1 MSYRV
6 TNSMMQQM
14 MLSDMHSNMNKMLKY
29 QEQITSQ
36 RKYLRPSEN
45 PTAVTRAMGIDTS
58 LVENEQY
65 QANLRDAQS
74 WLKFSD
80 QALGHMTGIFQRM
93 RELTIYAGNGAL
105 DGTDMQAIATELN
118 ELKEELRV
126 AANASMEGRYLF
138 GGLKTGDAPFGLGA
152 NGEVVYNGNDY
163 NMLWEFERFLTGQ
176 VSSTGRDVFPVNE
189 KQNILKGIELPLDF
203 EWKGRDEILEF
214 KVGWRTVKVR
224 IPERWKDEIRDTTA
238 DPTDY
243 NRFRDPKELDGYS
256 LQEIAKLINESMEMG
271 DSGRLVNCKVV
282 TDNTRN
288 VQWLEIQSHTG
299 EPVRLTSWPET
310 DKQELAQGVHGAAY
324 GPQGRVAGTD
334 GKFGVRFNDQL
345 YTVDVLAGESLADI
359 ATKLNSIPGGRIWAS
374 VKVDNSAVP
383 AAEWLD
389 VVSRD
394 PGEKFTLEATGGGTS
409 FFAPQSVTQSSR
421 THQGQQVLNSFGF
434 GAGAPFVATSIGD
447 FSLKIGNNNY
457 SIPMNIGNTAADLA
471 AAINGLAIGVTA
483 SIGANGELSL
493 SSPNPFDITATGG
506 VLPLFDSGVSARSSE
521 LSGGTAKL
529 STEKV
534 SPSFVLNGEGA
545 LSVEYGGQQYWL
557 DLAGATSLA
566 DVAAAIN
573 GLSGSLPAGNGLNA
587 VVKTGLD
594 ADGNPVEWL
603 EISAN
608 GTFRV
613 SGFGSG
619 ADVLGREVTG
629 SDFIQKNTDHS
640 HIDFAD
646 FMGME
651 TSLKSTELRLDNAWD
666 TTLSNNAVDIKLVSG
681 SNRGEIF
688 INDTANLTLE
698 ELAARINGVCGDWL
712 EAIVQTDVADGTNSA
727 DPLNNSGD
735 NEEKGTQRL
744 VLRTKDGAPVAV
756 YDGPG
761 KQTAL
766 GPVSAGSYAAEL
778 GLSTAL
784 KGTTTGPINYPS
796 DGAGIFDENMPA
808 LLEVQVGNRTYTV
821 KVCKNNCPTAESVA
835 AAIVDQV
842 NQQYGGKLL
851 AVDNLNMDPTNP
863 VLTDFA
869 LYSLTGEPLRV
880 VDTGYGDPRFSDYT
894 GGVAMQLGIQSG
906 VLSAAGTLDNQL
918 AATDGSIRIRTPGHT
933 VDVPVLAGDTLFE
946 ISKRI
951 REYTGSWLDV
961 SFTDSTMDAAG
972 GTVQLSLSA
981 KDGSAV
987 SVYDILGTNAS
998 DFVFDTGIKGTTDMN
1013 GWVPVVGDT
1022 MTISVNG
1029 FEHTIDLWDDQ
1040 TPGGRPVVWNVDELA
1055 EMINTRFQG
1064 QDIRA
1069 EVVVHKDNTGAVISK
1084 ELALWSPKGYAIT
1097 VDTSSMTTSPFAA
1110 PVVTTPNRGGAGPFN
1125 QQVTQRTASN
1135 QKDVDFF
1142 GVIDNL
1148 ISAVTAEDRDG
1159 ITDSLIGKLD
1169 NWFSTLQKTRAQVG
1183 ALTNR
1188 YETSTTRMISNNT
1201 SLTELNGEVIG
1212 IDLAEASMNYEM
1224 MSAVYEASLAMMA
1237 RVVQPTLLDFLR

>member
-447 FSLKIGNNNY
+447 FSLKIG
-457 SIPMNIGNTAADLA
+457 
-471 AAINGLAIGVTA
+471 
-483 SIGANGELSL
+483 LS
-493 SSPNPFDITATGG
+493 
-506 VLPLFDSGVSARSSE
+506 
-521 LSGGTAKL
+521 
-529 STEKV
+529 
-534 SPSFVLNGEGA
+534 
-545 LSVEYGGQQYWL
+545 
-557 DLAGATSLA
+557 
-566 DVAAAIN
+566 
-573 GLSGSLPAGNGLNA
+573 
-587 VVKTGLD
+587 
-594 ADGNPVEWL
+594 
-603 EISAN
+603 
-608 GTFRV
+608 
-613 SGFGSG
+613 
-619 ADVLGREVTG
+619 
-629 SDFIQKNTDHS
+629 
-640 HIDFAD
+640 
-646 FMGME
+646 
-651 TSLKSTELRLDNAWD
+651 
-666 TTLSNNAVDIKLVSG
+666 
-681 SNRGEIF
+681 
-688 INDTANLTLE
+688 
-698 ELAARINGVCGDWL
+698 
-712 EAIVQTDVADGTNSA
+712 
-727 DPLNNSGD
+727 
-735 NEEKGTQRL
+735 
-744 VLRTKDGAPVAV
+744 
-756 YDGPG
+756 
-761 KQTAL
+761 
-766 GPVSAGSYAAEL
+766 
-778 GLSTAL
+778 
-784 KGTTTGPINYPS
+784 
-796 DGAGIFDENMPA
+796 
-808 LLEVQVGNRTYTV
+808 
-821 KVCKNNCPTAESVA
+821 
-835 AAIVDQV
+835 
-842 NQQYGGKLL
+842 
-851 AVDNLNMDPTNP
+851 
-863 VLTDFA
+863 
-869 LYSLTGEPLRV
+869 
-880 VDTGYGDPRFSDYT
+880 
-894 GGVAMQLGIQSG
+894 
-906 VLSAAGTLDNQL
+906 
-918 AATDGSIRIRTPGHT
+918 
-933 VDVPVLAGDTLFE
+933 
-946 ISKRI
+946 
-951 REYTGSWLDV
+951 
-961 SFTDSTMDAAG
+961 
-972 GTVQLSLSA
+972 
-981 KDGSAV
+981 
-987 SVYDILGTNAS
+987 
-998 DFVFDTGIKGTTDMN
+998 
-1013 GWVPVVGDT
+1013 
-1022 MTISVNG
+1022 
-1029 FEHTIDLWDDQ
+1029 
-1040 TPGGRPVVWNVDELA
+1040 
-1055 EMINTRFQG
+1055 
-1064 QDIRA
+1064 
-1069 EVVVHKDNTGAVISK
+1069 
-1084 ELALWSPKGYAIT
+1084 
-1097 VDTSSMTTSPFAA
+1097 
-1110 PVVTTPNRGGAGPFN
+1110 
-1125 QQVTQRTASN
+1125 
-1135 QKDVDFF
+1135 
-1142 GVIDNL
+1142 
-1148 ISAVTAEDRDG
+1148 
-1159 ITDSLIGKLD
+1159 
-1169 NWFSTLQKTRAQVG
+1169 
-1183 ALTNR
+1183 
-1188 YETSTTRMISNNT
+1188 
-1201 SLTELNGEVIG
+1201 
-1212 IDLAEASMNYEM
+1212 
-1224 MSAVYEASLAMMA
+1224 
-1237 RVVQPTLLDFLR
+1237 